1 MNLAASILLLAS
13 GASAFSMAPQQGH
26 STQLMSAQSDLEALA
41 TASNPTLK
49 YYDPLNLA
57 GADFWGEGNDATIG
71 FLRHAEIKHGRVAMA
86 AFVGYCVQS
95 NFVFP
100 WAQTLAGAKH
110 PSPDLSPEAQWDA
123 TPEAAKWQI
132 IGVIAALEIWDEC
145 GGGSA
150 DHYMRGGKP
159 GDYPTFAGFRDNV
172 HFVLDLYDP
181 FGLNKK
187 MSQEQKDKRLVME
200 VNNGRLAMI
209 GIFGFMAADAVP
221 GSVPA
226 LSGIAIPY
234 DGDIM
239 APFAS
244 DFHIF

>member
-1 MNLAASILLLAS
+1 
-13 GASAFSMAPQQGH
+13 
-26 STQLMSAQSDLEALA
+26 
-41 TASNPTLK
+41 
-49 YYDPLNLA
+49 
-57 GADFWGEGNDATIG
+57 
-71 FLRHAEIKHGRVAMA
+71 MA

-100 WAQTLAGAKH
+100 WAQTLAGDKH

-123 TPEAAKWQI
+123 IPENAKWQI
-132 IGVIAALEIWDEC
+132 IAVIGALEIWDEC
-145 GGGSA
+145 GGGKA

-159 GDYPTFAGFRDNV
+159 GDYPSFDGFRDNV

-181 FGLNKK
+181 FGLSKK
-187 MSQEQKDKRLVME
+187 MSQEQKDRRLVME

-226 LSGIAIPY
+226 LAKIATPY

-244 DFHIF
+244 NFHIF